1 MTGQQSMRDLI
12 PLSHFEL
19 DCPEP
24 PDGWARLFEA
34 EGVELVEDHIGRPAV
49 TRVDAARLLGAHRA
63 DEAFHE
69 DERRRR
75 EAERERQMAE
85 FAARH
90 PVPRGIAAQPGMTAV
105 EVMFAADADEREPSV
120 FTQLLDA
127 ELAHGK
133 MS

>member
-1 MTGQQSMRDLI
+1 MCSDLV
-12 PLSHFEL
+12 PLSIFEL

-24 PDGWARLFEA
+24 PAGWAQLFES
-34 EGVELVEDHIGRPAV
+34 ENVELTEDDIGRV
-49 TRVDAARLLGAHRA
+49 CINREDARRLLGALRA
-63 DEAFHE
+63 EEAYRA

-90 PVPRGIAAQPGMTAV
+90 PVPRGIPAQPGMSAV

-120 FTQLLDA
+120 FTRLLDE

-133 MS
+133 RG